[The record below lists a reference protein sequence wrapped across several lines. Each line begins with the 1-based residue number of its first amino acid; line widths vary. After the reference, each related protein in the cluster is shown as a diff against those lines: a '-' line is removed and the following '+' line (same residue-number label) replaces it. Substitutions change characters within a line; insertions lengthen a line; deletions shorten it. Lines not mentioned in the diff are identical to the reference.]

1 MKIPSSRRP
10 ASRELQELLTKV
22 SRTSSVVAA
31 FDVDGTLTNGGST
44 YPWLAAVGGRSRTML
59 ACIKLSPQIFL
70 AGLLGGSRA
79 DQTKERTFTAILH
92 GVTEEHVRV
101 VSTEFAARHYRKRL
115 RPEVKAMV
123 DWHQH
128 LGHKVVLVSASVE
141 AYIGPIGDLL
151 RADAVLS
158 TRLGVT
164 PARTMS
170 GHYDGRNCR
179 GEEKIARLT
188 NWMHAQGL
196 ERDGEKPLL
205 VAYGNSRGDAR
216 MLAAADLGINCG
228 KLGALSRLRSYPEL
242 AQVTLALAEQG

>member
-1 MKIPSSRRP
+1 M
-10 ASRELQELLTKV
+10 
-22 SRTSSVVAA
+22 
-31 FDVDGTLTNGGST
+31 
-44 YPWLAAVGGRSRTML
+44 
-59 ACIKLSPQIFL
+59 KLSPQIFL
-70 AGLLGGSRA
+70 AGILGGSRA

-92 GVTEEHVRV
+92 GLSEDHVRV

-115 RPEVKAMV
+115 RPDVKAMV
-123 DWHQH
+123 DWHRS

-141 AYIGPIGDLL
+141 AYIGPIGELL

-179 GEEKIARLT
+179 GEEKLSRLT
-188 NWMHAQGL
+188 TWIHAQGL
-196 ERDGEKPLL
+196 EQEGVAPLL

-216 MLAAADLGINCG
+216 MLGAADLGINCG
-228 KLGALSRLRSYPEL
+228 KLGVLSRLRRYPEL
-242 AQVTLALAEQG
+242 AQVTLALAERG